1 MFRKIRPLIF
11 VAGSLVSFGITETA
25 GATLIG
31 DQVRVTYLQND
42 AIIFGPLDAVVGDGV
57 EFPGE
62 ISVDFG
68 ASRIDLSTENGLVFG
83 TFDILFSDLDWI
95 GEAGEIV
102 GVEMTLDPELTG
114 DVSFAPH
121 SVTFSNTGGGPQN
134 GGVFA
139 SFDLIT
145 RHTAV
150 VPEPASIALFAAGI
164 TGLGLTGFGFTGRSY
179 ARRWRRT

>member
-1 MFRKIRPLIF
+1 MFGKLRPLLF
-11 VAGSLVSFGITETA
+11 AAASLASFGIAETA
-25 GATLIG
+25 NATLIG
-31 DQVRVTYLQND
+31 DQVRVTFLQND
-42 AIIFGPLDAVVGDGV
+42 AIISGPFNAVVGDGV

-68 ASRIDLSTENGLVFG
+68 ASRIELSTENGLAFG

-95 GEAGEIV
+95 GEAGEIA
-102 GVEMTLDPELTG
+102 GVEMTLLPELTG
-114 DVSFAPH
+114 DVSFTPH

-150 VPEPASIALFAAGI
+150 VPEPASLALFAAGLA
-164 TGLGLTGFGFTGRSY
+164 GLGFTGFGFTGRGFT
-179 ARRWRRT
+179 RRRRRT